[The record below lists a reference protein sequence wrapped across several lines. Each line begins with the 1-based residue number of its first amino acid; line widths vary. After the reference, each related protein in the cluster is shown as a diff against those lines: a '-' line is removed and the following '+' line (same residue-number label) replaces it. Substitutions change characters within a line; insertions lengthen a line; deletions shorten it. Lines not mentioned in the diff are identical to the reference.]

1 MFKGKVA
8 SYFADIFRAALGKK
22 KKKKSDKSDLDTA
35 LYNKKMHTAKIRSF

>member
-8 SYFADIFRAALGKK
+8 SYFADIFRAALGK